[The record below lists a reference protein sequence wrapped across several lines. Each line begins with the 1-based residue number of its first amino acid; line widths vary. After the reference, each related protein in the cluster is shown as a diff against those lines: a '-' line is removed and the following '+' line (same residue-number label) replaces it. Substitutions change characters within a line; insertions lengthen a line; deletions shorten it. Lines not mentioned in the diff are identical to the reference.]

1 MFSLVAWES
10 SFGQGKSSGYNNN
23 TDKRKLIPNFAVMKV
38 LKTSN
43 TLIISDYKF
52 SYFHFKNTNL
62 TDFQWRVKVISGN
75 YFLLNRNFHRKI
87 SFFYFAYY
95 RSENNQS
102 EINMDSIPPEL
113 LINRGR
119 ICIIV

>member
-10 SFGQGKSSGYNNN
+10 SFGWGKSSGYNNN

-62 TDFQWRVKVISGN
+62 TDF
-75 YFLLNRNFHRKI
+75 
-87 SFFYFAYY
+87 
-95 RSENNQS
+95 
-102 EINMDSIPPEL
+102 
-113 LINRGR
+113 
-119 ICIIV
+119 